1 MTPQPTGLRAAAKPT
16 SPATKALR
24 ERWRTKQSQQSL
36 HQLGGT
42 TIGHAVGV
50 EQLVQAESIDQSG
63 QQRECVVGVDIG
75 ADVAVSAGLFDEFA
89 QHPLEFGRLPAL
101 HVEQFRIIQCSFP
114 EAHLDASSSRR

>member
-75 ADVAVSAGLFDEFA
+75 LTLPSQRDYSMSSRNIRWSLADS
-89 QHPLEFGRLPAL
+89 R
-101 HVEQFRIIQCSFP
+101 RCT
-114 EAHLDASSSRR
+114 SSSFG